1 MTPATQNPNVPARV
15 DQPTTALDLIRELA
29 VDPRVDVEKLAALMG
44 LQERAEA
51 RDAEREFNIDLAAA
65 MAEMPTIR
73 KDGVKDMGNKGSIP
87 YATYEHLDRVIR
99 PIEKRHGFC
108 RIFTTAP
115 LEKPGSLM
123 TCKLL
128 HKGGHSISS
137 TRYHPPDPG
146 PGRSGIQEIGSADSY
161 ARRYLTLAIWN
172 IITVGADDDG
182 NGTDLLSDAQLSNIT
197 DMVNSLELTQRRLAL
212 FLNFANA
219 PAIDRIKARDYDR
232 VMAEL
237 RRAKGKV

>member
-1 MTPATQNPNVPARV
+1 MLEV
-15 DQPTTALDLIRELA
+15 IRELA
-29 VDPRVDVEKLAALMG
+29 VDSRVDVEKLAALMG

-51 RDAEREFNIDLAAA
+51 RNAERDFNMDLAAA
-65 MAEMPTIR
+65 MAEMPSIQ
-73 KDGVKDMGNKGSIP
+73 KDGMKGMGAGKTGIP
-87 YATYEHLDRVIR
+87 YATYEHLDKIIR

-172 IITVGADDDG
+172 IVTVGADDDG
-182 NGTDLLSDAQLSNIT
+182 DGCELVDDKQLSNIT
-197 DMVNSLELTQRRLAL
+197 DMVNSLELNPARLAL
-212 FLNFANA
+212 FLKFAKA
-219 PAIDRIKARDYDR
+219 PTIDKIKSRDYDR

-237 RRAKGKV
+237 RRAQAKV